1 MIHIYTWP
9 DVHTAVNPY
18 LRLFYRALE
27 PWQVRVTGRIPLDNA
42 VLRRNAT
49 QIDVL
54 HFHWGP
60 DCLWRNRG
68 PGMLRRLHGLI
79 GLARLLGLAR
89 DLGKRIVWTIH
100 DLESHDGSDFLD
112 RRGYRLLA
120 SRADLCICHDEEA
133 RQQSMRSL
141 GCRPERLMVTPLC
154 NYDGA
159 FPAPGDRQATL
170 AALGLR
176 PDGHTLLCF
185 GLARPYKGYELAIQ
199 ALRRLPDGYQLIVA
213 GGVLDPAYE
222 QTLRSV
228 AAGQERVRLILRDVS
243 DQESA
248 DLLHACDCVVLPYH
262 RITGSGVLLS
272 AFSMGRGVI
281 ASDLPYFQG
290 ALAAEPEAAVLF
302 ARGDAADLA
311 RAVERYFAAPLS
323 LRSAAARNVADRH
336 APDKVVRPFGEW
348 LQRNLPDRLEKPAS
362 PASAVALSRS
372 GIG

>member
-1 MIHIYTWP
+1 
-9 DVHTAVNPY
+9 
-18 LRLFYRALE
+18 
-27 PWQVRVTGRIPLDNA
+27 
-42 VLRRNAT
+42 
-49 QIDVL
+49 
-54 HFHWGP
+54 
-60 DCLWRNRG
+60 
-68 PGMLRRLHGLI
+68 
-79 GLARLLGLAR
+79 
-89 DLGKRIVWTIH
+89 
-100 DLESHDGSDFLD
+100 
-112 RRGYRLLA
+112 
-120 SRADLCICHDEEA
+120 
-133 RQQSMRSL
+133 MRSL
-141 GCRPERLMVTPLC
+141 GCRPERLLVTPLC

-159 FPAPGDRQATL
+159 FPHPRDRQATL
-170 AALGLR
+170 AALGLQ

-185 GLARPYKGYELAIQ
+185 GLARPYKGYELALQ
-199 ALRRLPDGYQLIVA
+199 ALRRLPPGYQLIVA

-272 AFSMGRGVI
+272 AFSMARGVI
-281 ASDLPYFQG
+281 ASDLPYFQA

-323 LRSAAARNVADRH
+323 LRSTAARKVADRH

-362 PASAVALSRS
+362 PASAGTLSRS